1 MELTNYFFKTFIY
14 NEVEIYFQGRKILS
28 DYFYFTNYYKIL
40 ELDSMSEINEEKM
53 QKVIE
58 QMKEDNIKFIRLQF
72 VDINGTVKNIV
83 IPFNEEDME
92 DLFLE
97 GMLFDG
103 SSIAGFVGINES
115 DLVLKPDINTY
126 SRLSWRPEESAVCRF
141 ICDVWTPE
149 QEPFVGDPRSVLKKS
164 LAKIKKMGLQYNI
177 GPEPEFFI
185 VDIDENGYPMPYD
198 NATYFDVEPLDK
210 GPDFRR
216 ELTLNLE
223 ELDFEV
229 EASHH
234 EVAPGQNEIAFKF
247 KDALKTADAVITF
260 KQAIKAIVD
269 NMATFDQ
276 LDYRVTFMPKP
287 FFGVN
292 GSGMHCH
299 QSIFKG
305 DKNLFSDPNSDTGL
319 SKDALYFMGGLLK
332 HAPALTAI
340 TNPIVNSYKRLVPG
354 YEAPVYR
361 AYGLKNRSALIR
373 VPAARGKA
381 TRIEYR
387 APDPACNPYLAFAV
401 MLEAGIDGIQNK
413 IDPGEPTEINIY
425 ELTEEEREAM
435 GIKVLPS
442 SLWEAYHALEED
454 PLILGALGDHISQKF
469 LELKYQEWDEYRVQ
483 VFGYEQRKYLDI

>member
-1 MELTNYFFKTFIY
+1 MRWKYISKVGRYFPTTF
-14 NEVEIYFQGRKILS
+14 
-28 DYFYFTNYYKIL
+28 YKFNITHIL
-40 ELDSMSEINEEKM
+40 ELDLMSEINEEKM
-53 QKVIE
+53 QRVIE

-164 LAKIKKMGLQYNI
+164 LAKIAKMGLKYNI

-198 NATYFDVEPLDK
+198 EATYFDVEPLDK

-292 GSGMHCH
+292 VSGMHCH

-305 DKNLFSDPNSDTGL
+305 DKNLFSDPNSETGL
-319 SKDALYFMGGLLK
+319 SKDALHFMGGLLA
-332 HAPALTAI
+332 HAPAVTAI

-354 YEAPVYR
+354 YEAPVYM

-387 APDPACNPYLAFAV
+387 SPDPACNPYLAFAV

-413 IDPGEPTEINIY
+413 IDPGDPIEENIY
-425 ELTEEEREAM
+425 TMTEEERDAR

-442 SLWEAYHALEED
+442 SLWEAYHSLEED

>member
-1 MELTNYFFKTFIY
+1 MGLD
-14 NEVEIYFQGRKILS
+14 LMS
-28 DYFYFTNYYKIL
+28 DI
-40 ELDSMSEINEEKM
+40 SEEKM
-53 QKVIE
+53 QSIVE

-72 VDINGTVKNIV
+72 VDINGTVKNVV
-83 IPFNEEDME
+83 IPFNDDDMSE
-92 DLFLE
+92 LFNE

-103 SSIAGFVGINES
+103 SSIEGFVGINDS
-115 DLVLKPDINTY
+115 DLILKPDINTY
-126 SRLSWRPEESAVCRF
+126 ARLSWRPEESATCRF
-141 ICDVWTPE
+141 ICDVWTTE
-149 QEPFVGDPRSVLKKS
+149 NEPFIGDPRSVLKKS
-164 LAKIKKMGLQYNI
+164 LGHLADMGLQYNI

-198 NATYFDVEPLDK
+198 EAGYFDVEPRDK

-276 LDYRVTFMPKP
+276 MDYRVTFMPKP

-299 QSIFKG
+299 QSVFKG
-305 DKNLFSDPNSDTGL
+305 DKNLFSDPDSETGL
-319 SKDALYFMGGLLK
+319 SKDALHFMGGLLK
-332 HAPALTAI
+332 HAPAITAI

-354 YEAPVYR
+354 YEAPVYM

-387 APDPACNPYLAFAV
+387 SPDPACNPYLAFTV
-401 MLEAGIDGIQNK
+401 MLEAGIDGIVNK
-413 IDPGEPTEINIY
+413 IDPGDPVEADIY
-425 ELTEEEREAM
+425 SMTEEERDAM
-435 GIKVLPS
+435 GIKVLPT
-442 SLWEAYHALEED
+442 SLWEAYHSLEED
-454 PLILGALGDHISQKF
+454 PLILNALGPHVSEKF
-469 LELKYQEWDEYRVQ
+469 LELKYKEWDEYRVQ

>member
-1 MELTNYFFKTFIY
+1 
-14 NEVEIYFQGRKILS
+14 
-28 DYFYFTNYYKIL
+28 
-40 ELDSMSEINEEKM
+40 MSEINEEKM

-58 QMKEDNIKFIRLQF
+58 QMTEDNIKFIRLQF

-83 IPFNEEDME
+83 IPFNKEDIE
-92 DLFLE
+92 DLFTE

-103 SSIAGFVGINES
+103 SSIDGFVGINES

-149 QEPFVGDPRSVLKKS
+149 HEPFVGDPRSILKKS
-164 LAKIKKMGLQYNI
+164 LAKIAKMGLQYNI

-198 NATYFDVEPLDK
+198 DATYFDVEPLDK

-276 LDYRVTFMPKP
+276 MDYRVTFMPKP

-299 QSIFKG
+299 QSVFKG
-305 DKNLFSDPNSDTGL
+305 DKNLFSDP
-319 SKDALYFMGGLLK
+319 
-332 HAPALTAI
+332 
-340 TNPIVNSYKRLVPG
+340 RLVPG

-387 APDPACNPYLAFAV
+387 SPDPACNPYLAFAV

-413 IDPGEPTEINIY
+413 IDPGDPIEDNIY
-425 ELTEEEREAM
+425 TMTEEEREAK

-442 SLWEAYHALEED
+442 SLWEAYHSLEED
-454 PLILGALGDHISQKF
+454 PLILGALGDHISEKF
-469 LELKYQEWDEYRVQ
+469 LELKYKEWDEYRVQ

>member
-1 MELTNYFFKTFIY
+1 M
-14 NEVEIYFQGRKILS
+14 S
-28 DYFYFTNYYKIL
+28 D
-40 ELDSMSEINEEKM
+40 INEEKM
-53 QKVIE
+53 QIIIE
-58 QMKEDNIKFIRLQF
+58 QMVEDNIKFIRLQF
-72 VDINGTVKNIV
+72 VDLNGTVKNIV
-83 IPFNEEDME
+83 IPFNREDME
-92 DLFLE
+92 DLFNE

-149 QEPFVGDPRSVLKKS
+149 HEPFPGDPRSVLKKS
-164 LAKIKKMGLQYNI
+164 LAKIGKMGLQYNI

-198 NATYFDVEPLDK
+198 KASYFDVEPLDK

-299 QSIFKG
+299 QSVFKG

-319 SKDALYFMGGLLK
+319 SKDALHFMGGLLK
-332 HAPALTAI
+332 HAPAVTAI

-387 APDPACNPYLAFAV
+387 SPDPACNPYLAFAV

-413 IDPGEPTEINIY
+413 IDPGDPIEENIY
-425 ELTEEEREAM
+425 TMTEEERDER

-454 PLILGALGDHISQKF
+454 PLILGALGDHVSSKF
-469 LELKYQEWDEYRVQ
+469 LELKYEEWDEYRVQ

>member
-1 MELTNYFFKTFIY
+1 MSKDNQELME
-14 NEVEIYFQGRKILS
+14 S
-28 DYFYFTNYYKIL
+28 
-40 ELDSMSEINEEKM
+40 
-53 QKVIE
+53 VIK

-83 IPFNEEDME
+83 IPFKEEDMIE
-92 DLFLE
+92 LFTE

-103 SSIAGFVGINES
+103 SSIAGFVNINES
-115 DLVLKPDINTY
+115 DLVLIPDLNTY
-126 SRLSWRPEESAVCRF
+126 SRLSWRPEESAACRF
-141 ICDVWTPE
+141 ICDIGTPE
-149 QEPFVGDPRSVLKKS
+149 GKPFEGDPRGILKKS
-164 LAKIKKMGLQYNI
+164 LAKIAKLGLSYNI

-185 VDIDENGYPMPYD
+185 VDIDDEGYPMPYD
-198 NATYFDVEPLDK
+198 KAGYFDVEPLDMS
-210 GPDFRR
+210 PDFRR
-216 ELTLNLE
+216 ELTINLE

-247 KDALKTADAVITF
+247 KDAWKTADAVITF

-276 LDYRVTFMPKP
+276 MDYKVTFMPKP

-299 QSIFKG
+299 QSVFKG
-305 DKNLFSDPNSDTGL
+305 DKNLFSDPNSETGL
-319 SKDALYFMGGLLK
+319 SKDAMRFMGGLLK
-332 HAPALTAI
+332 HAPAVTAI

-354 YEAPVYR
+354 YEAPVYM

-373 VPAARGKA
+373 VPSARGKA

-387 APDPACNPYLAFAV
+387 SPDPACNPYLAFAV
-401 MLEAGIDGIQNK
+401 MLEAGIDGIKNK
-413 IDPGEPTEINIY
+413 IDPGDPVEINIY
-425 ELTEEEREAM
+425 ELTEEEREER

-442 SLWEAYHALEED
+442 SLWEAYHSLEED
-454 PLILGALGDHISQKF
+454 PYILNALGKHISEKF
-469 LELKYQEWDEYRVQ
+469 LELKYKEWDEYRVQ

>member
-1 MELTNYFFKTFIY
+1 M
-14 NEVEIYFQGRKILS
+14 S
-28 DYFYFTNYYKIL
+28 D
-40 ELDSMSEINEEKM
+40 INEEKM
-53 QKVIE
+53 ERVVE
-58 QMKEDNIKFIRLQF
+58 QMVEDNIKFIRLQF

-83 IPFNEEDME
+83 IPFNREDMDE
-92 DLFLE
+92 LFNE

-149 QEPFVGDPRSVLKKS
+149 KEPFIGDPRSVLKKS
-164 LAKIKKMGLQYNI
+164 LAKLAKRGLQYNI

-198 NATYFDVEPLDK
+198 EAGYFDVEPLDK

-276 LDYRVTFMPKP
+276 MDYRVTFMPKP

-299 QSIFKG
+299 QSVFKG
-305 DKNLFSDPNSDTGL
+305 NRNLFSDPDSENGL
-319 SKDALYFMGGLLK
+319 SKDALHFMGGLLK
-332 HAPALTAI
+332 HAPAVTAI

-354 YEAPVYR
+354 YEAPVYL

-387 APDPACNPYLAFAV
+387 SPDPACNPYLAFAV
-401 MLEAGIDGIQNK
+401 MLEAGVDGIVNK
-413 IDPGEPTEINIY
+413 IDPGDPIEADIY
-425 ELTEEEREAM
+425 SMTEEEREAM

-442 SLWEAYHALEED
+442 SLWEAYHSLEED
-454 PLILGALGDHISQKF
+454 PLILDALGPHISEKF